1 MARLSPLLAS
11 RVWAYAASWQTGQTS
26 QQAGL
31 VVPEKET
38 GQNRVLST
46 GRIFKNILIING

>member
-38 GQNRVLST
+38 GQKRVLST